1 MNTYQL
7 FMGRDIPDGGYVS
20 DDEFSRFLRLVDTLV
35 DGYTVQDV
43 QGVWEGVREDTK
55 LMTICTDNVDAVYD
69 IARTYKRA
77 FKQLA
82 VGMQVL
88 PAMEFV

>member
-7 FMGRDIPDGGYVS
+7 FFGRNIPSGGTVTDS
-20 DDEFSRFLRLVDTLV
+20 DFTKFLYYCNTVV

-43 QGVWEGVREDTK
+43 SGVWKGEKEDTK
-55 LMTICTDNVDAVYD
+55 LMTICTDNREGVYE
-69 IARTYKRA
+69 IARAYRDA
-77 FKQLA
+77 FNQDSVA
-82 VGMQVL
+82 VQIL